1 MEFHFSCDTID
12 ERDERKKI
20 PVNIKSFTK
29 FSNVGL
35 ALLLTSIGALVFHS
49 LSIRNDITNN
59 ERHRFRA
66 ILLADELLQS
76 SEDLTNMAR
85 NYVIT
90 GNPVYERYFFRIIAI
105 RDGKQ
110 PRPLNYSATY
120 WHLAAID
127 EPATAGQGE
136 TVSLLEMMKREG
148 FSDEEFALLQEAKEN
163 SDRLVQ
169 VEKKAFAALKG
180 LYDDGKGNF
189 TIRRKPDR
197 NLATRLLFG
206 EDYDIGKASVMEPIQ
221 KFMDLFNGRMQA
233 ESDIGLARLE
243 RYIMS
248 EMVLIFIA
256 LFATVVIILY
266 TRLGILMP
274 LAELARQV
282 AGITRGIRP
291 SRYGNATNEVAKLG
305 EALVQADA
313 EKRQL
318 LENER
323 IARNEAER
331 ASQLKDEF
339 LATLSHELRT
349 PLNAILGWS
358 QLILSG
364 NMKQEDIHRGL
375 ETIER
380 NARAQNKLI
389 EDLLEM
395 SSIISGKVRL
405 DMQRLDIAGLVD
417 AAVESVKPTAEAKGI
432 ILQKTIDR
440 RVNSI
445 SGDSNRLQQ
454 VFWNLLSNAIKFTP
468 KGGRIEIVVEQIGSY
483 LEIGIR
489 DSGLGISP
497 DFMPHVFERFRQADA
512 SLTRQYGGL
521 GLGLAIVKQLVELHG
536 GMVRAESAGMDKGSS
551 FIVNLPLAASDKL
564 DDETPPMKRSLF
576 GKENFSLLGI
586 SVLVVDDEPDA
597 RELITNILT
606 RCHAGVTTAASAAEG
621 LELLDNTVM
630 PDVIVSDIG
639 MPEKNG
645 YQFIREVRGRSLEKG
660 GSIPAIALTAFARP
674 QDEANAANAGFQ
686 AHLSKPVESGELI
699 AEIGKLVGSRIDF
712 SPGEK

>member
-1 MEFHFSCDTID
+1 M
-12 ERDERKKI
+12 
-20 PVNIKSFTK
+20 NIKSFTK
-29 FSNVGL
+29 FSNVAL
-35 ALLLTSIGALVFHS
+35 ALLLTSIGMLVFHS
-49 LSIRNDITNN
+49 LSIRDNINSN
-59 ERHRFRA
+59 EHRRFRA

-90 GNPVYERYFFRIIAI
+90 GDPLYKDYFFYILDI
-105 RDGKQ
+105 REGKR

-120 WHLAAID
+120 WHLAA
-127 EPATAGQGE
+127 AGKTP
-136 TVSLLEMMKREG
+136 TVAPGDMVPILEMLRREN
-148 FSDEEFALLQEAKEN
+148 FKEEEFALLQEAKIN
-163 SDRLVQ
+163 SDRLVE
-169 VEKKAFAALKG
+169 VEREAFAALKG
-180 LYDDGKGNF
+180 LYDDGQGNF
-189 TIRRKPDR
+189 TVRRAPNR
-197 NLATRLLFG
+197 EFAISLLFG
-206 EDYDIGKASVMEPIQ
+206 EGYSAKKASIMAPIQ
-221 KFMDLFNGRMQA
+221 KFRDLFNERMQA
-233 ESDIGLARLE
+233 ESNIGLARLE
-243 RYIMS
+243 RLLMS

-256 LFATVVIILY
+256 LLATVVIVLY
-266 TRLGILMP
+266 TRLGILLP
-274 LAELARQV
+274 LAELGRQV

-291 SRYGNATNEVAKLG
+291 SRYGKATNNEVAELG
-305 EALVQADA
+305 EALILADT

-318 LENER
+318 LEKER

-364 NMKQEDIHRGL
+364 TMKNEDVRRGL

-405 DMQRLDIAGLVD
+405 DMQRLDIASLVE
-417 AAVESVKPTAEAKGI
+417 AAIESVNPTAQAKGI
-432 ILQKTIDR
+432 VLQKSVDR
-440 RVNSI
+440 RVSPI

-468 KGGRIEIVVEQIGSY
+468 RGGKIEIMVEQVGSY
-483 LEIGIR
+483 LEIKIN

-497 DFMPHVFERFRQADA
+497 EFMPYVFDRFRQADP

-536 GMVRAESAGMDKGSS
+536 GTVRAESAGLGQGAS
-551 FIVNLPLAASDKL
+551 FIVNLPLTGVGDNEKKKSLSLPRSPL
-564 DDETPPMKRSLF
+564 DRENLSL
-576 GKENFSLLGI
+576 SGI
-586 SVLVVDDEPDA
+586 KVLVLDDEPDA
-597 RELITNILT
+597 RDLIKQILAPCQV
-606 RCHAGVTTAASAAEG
+606 RVIPAGTAREG
-621 LELLDNTVM
+621 LELLGTER
-630 PDVIVSDIG
+630 PDIVISDIG

-645 YQFIREVRGRSLEKG
+645 YQFIREVRNLPVERG
-660 GSIPAIALTAFARP
+660 GKIPAIALTAFARL
-674 QDEANAANAGFQ
+674 QDRASAMDAGYQ
-686 AHLSKPVESGELI
+686 EYLTKPVEPRELI
-699 AEIGKLVGSRIDF
+699 TAIEKLLEREKKPGK
-712 SPGEK
+712 P

>member
-1 MEFHFSCDTID
+1 
-12 ERDERKKI
+12 
-20 PVNIKSFTK
+20 VNIKSFTK

-35 ALLLTSIGALVFHS
+35 AVLLISIGALVFHS
-49 LSIRNDITNN
+49 LSIRDDITNN

-66 ILLADELLQS
+66 LLLANELLQS
-76 SEDLTNMAR
+76 SEDLTKMAR
-85 NYVIT
+85 SYVIT
-90 GNPVYERYFFRIIAI
+90 GDPRYEFYFFQILDI
-105 RDGKQ
+105 RDGKR

-120 WHLAAID
+120 WHLAAAD
-127 EPATAGQGE
+127 ET
-136 TVSLLEMMKREG
+136 TVVNEGDTISLLEMMRREG
-148 FSDEEFALLQEAKEN
+148 FSQEEFALLQEAKES
-163 SDRLVQ
+163 SDRLVN
-169 VEKKAFAALKG
+169 VEKQAFAALKG

-189 TIRRKPDR
+189 TVRRAPNRD
-197 NLATRLLFG
+197 LAINLLFG
-206 EDYDIGKASVMEPIQ
+206 ERYDIRKAGIMAPIQ
-221 KFMDLFNGRMQA
+221 KFMDLFNGRMQT
-233 ESDIGLARLE
+233 ESNVGLARLE
-243 RYIMS
+243 RQIMF
-248 EMVLIFIA
+248 EMALIFIA

-274 LAELARQV
+274 LAELGRQV

-291 SRYGNATNEVAKLG
+291 SRYGKATINEVAEMG
-305 EALVQADA
+305 EALVLADA

-364 NMKQEDIHRGL
+364 NMKQEDIHQGL

-405 DMQRLDIAGLVD
+405 DMQRLDLANLVD
-417 AAVESVKPTAEAKGI
+417 AAIESVKPTAQAKGI

-440 RVNSI
+440 RVSPVA
-445 SGDSNRLQQ
+445 GDSNRLQQ
-454 VFWNLLSNAIKFTP
+454 IFWNLLSNAIKFTP
-468 KGGRIEIVVEQIGSY
+468 KGGKIEIIVEQIGSY
-483 LEIGIR
+483 IEIGIH

-497 DFMPHVFERFRQADA
+497 DFMPYVFDRFRQADA

-536 GMVRAESAGMDKGSS
+536 GTVRAESAGAGKGAS
-551 FIVNLPLAASDKL
+551 FIVNLPLTTSSDKVINEPWSL
-564 DDETPPMKRSLF
+564 KRNPCDGENLSLSGIKVLVIDDEL
-576 GKENFSLLGI
+576 
-586 SVLVVDDEPDA
+586 DA
-597 RELITNILT
+597 REVIKRILT
-606 RCHAGVTTAASAAEG
+606 HCGASVTTAASAMEG
-621 LELLDNTVM
+621 LQRLRLDK
-630 PDVIVSDIG
+630 PDVLISDIG
-639 MPEKNG
+639 MPDKNG
-645 YQFIREVRGRSLEKG
+645 YQLIREVRNLPAESG
-660 GSIPAIALTAFARP
+660 GKTPAIALTAFARP
-674 QDEANAANAGFQ
+674 EDQISAMNAGYQ
-686 AHLSKPVESGELI
+686 AHLTKPVESRELI
-699 AEIGKLVGSRIDF
+699 TEIAKLLGLE
-712 SPGEK
+712 EKPASKWF